1 LKYKPFIVSFVA
13 LFLVGL
19 AMIFSLSGCAVLP
32 AAALVGGASTSVK
45 GIVDDAAQDA
55 DILTLK
61 ERIKHLE
68 NKLNETIIVV
78 PEKCEN

>member
-1 LKYKPFIVSFVA
+1 MNIFYAP
-13 LFLVGL
+13 FLVGS
-19 AMIFSLSGCAVLP
+19 AMVFSLSGCAALP
-32 AAALVGGASTSVK
+32 SAILVGGAATSVK

-78 PEKCEN
+78 PETCEN

>member
-1 LKYKPFIVSFVA
+1 MIAQKLI
-13 LFLVGL
+13 VGL
-19 AMIFSLSGCAVLP
+19 SLLGGGCAALP
-32 AAALVGGASTSVK
+32 VAIMAGGASTSVK
-45 GIVDDAAQDA
+45 GIVDDASQDA

-78 PEKCEN
+78 PEKSEN

>member
-1 LKYKPFIVSFVA
+1 MKYKPFVAPFVA
-13 LFLVGL
+13 PFLVGS

-32 AAALVGGASTSVK
+32 AAVMAGGAATSVK
-45 GIVDDAAQDA
+45 GIVDDASQDA

>member
-1 LKYKPFIVSFVA
+1 
-13 LFLVGL
+13 
-19 AMIFSLSGCAVLP
+19 
-32 AAALVGGASTSVK
+32 VGGAATSVK

>member
-1 LKYKPFIVSFVA
+1 MKYKPFVA
-13 LFLVGL
+13 PFLVGS

-32 AAALVGGASTSVK
+32 TAALVGGAATSVK

>member
-1 LKYKPFIVSFVA
+1 MKYKPLLAPFIVGSAV
-13 LFLVGL
+13 
-19 AMIFSLSGCAVLP
+19 IFSLSGCAVLP
-32 AAALVGGASTSVK
+32 AAALVGGAATSVK
-45 GIVDDAAQDA
+45 GIVDDAVQDA

-68 NKLNETIIVV
+68 NKINETIIVV